1 MYLKNDTIEILEDFQ
16 DEGDGSF
23 IWKIV
28 GEEEKGRVDISP
40 MNTGLTLPPIHTV
53 NTYMIRKV

>member
-1 MYLKNDTIEILEDFQ
+1 MYLKNDTIEILEEFQ
-16 DEGDGSF
+16 DKGDGSL

-40 MNTGLTLPPIHTV
+40 INTGLTLAPIYTV

>member
-1 MYLKNDTIEILEDFQ
+1 MYLKNDTIEILKEFQ
-16 DEGDGSF
+16 DEKDGSL

-40 MNTGLTLPPIHTV
+40 INTGLILAPIYTV

>member
-1 MYLKNDTIEILEDFQ
+1 MYLKNDTIEILEEFQ
-16 DEGDGSF
+16 DEGDGSL

-40 MNTGLTLPPIHTV
+40 INTGLTLAPIYTV
-53 NTYMIRKV
+53 NTYMVRKV